1 MKKIL
6 FIIVFFNLSVLT
18 LSAQKIVV
26 TKATVNA
33 GRTGFK
39 QPVTASFEL
48 KNKSRKKLLIEDVK
62 PDCGCTAVEFPKEVG
77 AGEKF
82 TIKMTYDAKMLG
94 HFHKMAAVTS
104 NGSKKPLYLTMRGVV
119 LPELVDYTGEYPL
132 AMGDLLLDKN
142 ELEYDDVNKGDA
154 PQQEIH
160 ILNNGEQTMHPNIMH
175 LPSYLS
181 ATVKPE
187 NLAPGKSGTI
197 TITLNSDK
205 IRDFGLTQT
214 SVYLAQHLGE
224 KVSQD
229 NEIPVSA
236 ILLPH
241 LQDYDDFSKQ
251 IAPHLQMS
259 ATEVDFTDFE
269 GKKKKT
275 TDLILYNTGKTTL
288 KITSMQLFTSGL
300 KVTLD
305 KQSLEPDETAT
316 LRITGFAE
324 DLRKLRSKPRILMIT
339 NDPDMTKV
347 VITVRLK

>member
-1 MKKIL
+1 M
-6 FIIVFFNLSVLT
+6 
-18 LSAQKIVV
+18 
-26 TKATVNA
+26 
-33 GRTGFK
+33 
-39 QPVTASFEL
+39 
-48 KNKSRKKLLIEDVK
+48 
-62 PDCGCTAVEFPKEVG
+62 
-77 AGEKF
+77 
-82 TIKMTYDAKMLG
+82 
-94 HFHKMAAVTS
+94 
-104 NGSKKPLYLTMRGVV
+104 
-119 LPELVDYTGEYPL
+119 
-132 AMGDLLLDKN
+132 
-142 ELEYDDVNKGDA
+142 
-154 PQQEIH
+154 
-160 ILNNGEQTMHPNIMH
+160 
-175 LPSYLS
+175 
-181 ATVKPE
+181 
-187 NLAPGKSGTI
+187 I
-197 TITLNSDK
+197 T
-205 IRDFGLTQT
+205 
-214 SVYLAQHLGE
+214 
-224 KVSQD
+224 